1 MPVNFDEDQKHR
13 NTVNPKIIKFRD
25 NTSLDSPTANDLNV
39 VKSMDGKLKKQR
51 TNKSFENKYPNE
63 I

>member
-39 VKSMDGKLKKQR
+39 VKSMDGKLKK
-51 TNKSFENKYPNE
+51 
-63 I
+63 

>member
-13 NTVNPKIIKFRD
+13 NTVYPKIIKFRD

-39 VKSMDGKLKKQR
+39 VKSMDGKLKK
-51 TNKSFENKYPNE
+51 
-63 I
+63 